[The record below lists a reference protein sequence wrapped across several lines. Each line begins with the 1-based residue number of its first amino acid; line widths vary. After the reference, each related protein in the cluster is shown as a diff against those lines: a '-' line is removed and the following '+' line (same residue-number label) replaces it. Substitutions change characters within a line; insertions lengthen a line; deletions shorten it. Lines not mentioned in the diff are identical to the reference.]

1 MSQGMSKITALVIA
15 VTIAAVLF
23 IPFGSIVGD
32 STGVQTVDNESF
44 TAEPGTW
51 QELDGYHIVQDSE
64 TIAYD
69 DGTGYTNLTQGTDY
83 ELNNTAGTVKILE
96 SSNVS
101 SGDDVRASY
110 DWEKLDGPADTI
122 VGLLPLFVALLIL
135 VSLAVPIMDRM

>member
-1 MSQGMSKITALVIA
+1 MSKITALVIA

-32 STGVQTVDNESF
+32 STGTQTVDNESF

-51 QELDGYHIVQDSE
+51 QELDGYQVVQDSE

-96 SSNVS
+96 SSSVS